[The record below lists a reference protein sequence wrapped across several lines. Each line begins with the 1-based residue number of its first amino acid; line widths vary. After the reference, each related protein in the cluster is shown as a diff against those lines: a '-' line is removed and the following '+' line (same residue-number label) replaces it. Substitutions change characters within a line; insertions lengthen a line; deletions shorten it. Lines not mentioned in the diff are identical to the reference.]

1 LFIKKVLYICLS
13 LTIKNNNNMDTTD
26 KFLQLKNELQNSSIN
41 LETFNK
47 FSELTSL
54 FFQIR
59 HEKFVEGLH
68 VAKEIYTN

>member
-1 LFIKKVLYICLS
+1 
-13 LTIKNNNNMDTTD
+13 MDSTD
-26 KFLQLKNELQNSSIN
+26 KFLKIKNELQNSSSN

-59 HEKFVEGLH
+59 HEKFTEGLH

>member
-1 LFIKKVLYICLS
+1 LHKFNNKTKK
-13 LTIKNNNNMDTTD
+13 NMDTTD
-26 KFLQLKNELQNSSIN
+26 KFLQIKNELQNDSKD

-59 HEKFVEGLH
+59 HEKFTEGLH